1 MPLLHRHTFEK
12 SIADGLHQTD
22 VQFAA
27 NVLLV
32 CAIGSGFSQDPRVS
46 TASYDQSCSPC
57 WLWFYQSQ
65 EMQESLL
72 HKPTLHIIQSY
83 CVSLH
88 LTSCSF
94 FYLNLLQLSALFL
107 GGSSK
112 NQTRWALIGAGIRL
126 VQVLGAHTKRKYGS
140 KPTVASELW
149 KRAFWWAQKQWLQNV
164 PADQGF

>member
-1 MPLLHRHTFEK
+1 MTCNFPDEELLSSLVDLYFIHQNPFMPLLHRHTFEK

-94 FYLNLLQLSALFL
+94 LSKSTSVVRTISWWEFQEPNSVGLDRRWNPASASL
-107 GGSSK
+107 GRSHE
-112 NQTRWALIGAGIRL
+112 T
-126 VQVLGAHTKRKYGS
+126 
-140 KPTVASELW
+140 
-149 KRAFWWAQKQWLQNV
+149 
-164 PADQGF
+164 